1 MDVKQLKLINASP
14 ALDDSGQ
21 SMLEFL
27 FMLPLMLALTVLLV
41 RVNTSIQMSIV
52 NQKYTR
58 GQAQWFVFISPIYP
72 QRVSPDG
79 QDFRKSNF
87 IDPNYN
93 QMIIGVSEEPPS
105 EANQYNISASTQMV
119 VRNPTL
125 SQPSPE
131 QSEADQLSIVR
142 IRNTLSLCTQS
153 NVIQGSRGPVTAGLE
168 GAKLA
173 KPSIAEGIT
182 QASFLLCQAPII
194 NEEGELL

>member
-1 MDVKQLKLINASP
+1 MDVKVKQLKKSP
-14 ALDDSGQ
+14 KLSGHSGQ

-27 FMLPLMLALTVLLV
+27 FMLPLMLALTILLV

-58 GQAQWFVFISPIYP
+58 GQAQWFVFNSPIYP

-79 QDFRKSNF
+79 QKFREANF
-87 IDPNYN
+87 IGPNYN

-105 EANQYNISASTQMV
+105 ENNQNAISASTQV
-119 VRNPTL
+119 IVRNQTL
-125 SQPSPE
+125 AQPSPE
-131 QSEADQLSIVR
+131 QTEADELSVVR

-153 NVIQGSRGPVTAGLE
+153 NVIQGARGPISAGLE
-168 GAKLA
+168 GGLP

-182 QASFLLCQAPII
+182 QGAFLLCQAPIM
-194 NEEGELL
+194 NEGELQ